1 MTVLSIVSNRT
12 DLFVYYNV
20 RILIKIKLLLH

>member
-1 MTVLSIVSNRT
+1 MLIVFISNRT

>member
-1 MTVLSIVSNRT
+1 MMLMTQKRQYLSKLI
-12 DLFVYYNV
+12 YNV

>member
-1 MTVLSIVSNRT
+1 MLNNRT
-12 DLFVYYNV
+12 DLFVYYDV